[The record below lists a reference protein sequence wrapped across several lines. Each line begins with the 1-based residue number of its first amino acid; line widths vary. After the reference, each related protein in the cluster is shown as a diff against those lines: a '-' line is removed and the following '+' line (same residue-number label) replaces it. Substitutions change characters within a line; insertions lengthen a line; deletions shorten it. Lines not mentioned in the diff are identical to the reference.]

1 MIVNLLYLY
10 TYVQMSREKEK
21 AVAVGKQTE
30 RGMKDLEK
38 VYVFRTPTVHC
49 EWSSCLIRC
58 KVPVEVQGAVRG
70 GRRRLREPVISLSA
84 PPLLV

>member
-49 EWSSCLIRC
+49 EWSS
-58 KVPVEVQGAVRG
+58 
-70 GRRRLREPVISLSA
+70 
-84 PPLLV
+84 